1 MSQADLWRPGDK
13 VQPGGNGQEI
23 AFPPEVL
30 KTITDYIDK
39 LDRDLRDLSLD
50 ISGTPPPRVESDL
63 ADSKPSAHQS

>member
-1 MSQADLWRPGDK
+1 M
-13 VQPGGNGQEI
+13 QPGGNGQEI

-50 ISGTPPPRVESDL
+50 ISGTLPPGVYSDL
-63 ADSKPSAHQS
+63 ADPNPSAHPELKFEERYV

>member
-1 MSQADLWRPGDK
+1 M
-13 VQPGGNGQEI
+13 QPGGNGQEI

-50 ISGTPPPRVESDL
+50 ISGTPPPGVHGDL
-63 ADSKPSAHQS
+63 ADSKPSAHPELKFEERYV